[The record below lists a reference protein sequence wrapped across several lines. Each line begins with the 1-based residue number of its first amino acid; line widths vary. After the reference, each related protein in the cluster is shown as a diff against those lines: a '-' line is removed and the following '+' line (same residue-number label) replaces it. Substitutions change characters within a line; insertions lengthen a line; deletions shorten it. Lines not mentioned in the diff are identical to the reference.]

1 MGTRSLT
8 KVIETYTD
16 QKNKTHKNNLVCM
29 YRQHDGYPS
38 VHGKELSEFLENM
51 VIVNGLG
58 LNDRAR
64 SFKRKLS
71 NGMGCLSAQLISHF
85 KTDVGNIYI
94 QPSGIKRDWEDFEYI
109 IEKNEEQ
116 KLNVKVNSYNDK
128 EIFNGNVD
136 QFIDFCN
143 KED

>member
-16 QKNKTHKNNLVCM
+16 QKNKKHKNNLVCM
-29 YRQHDGYPS
+29 YRQYDGYPS
-38 VHGKELSEFLENM
+38 GHGKELSEFLEDM

-58 LNDRAR
+58 FNDE
-64 SFKRKLS
+64 RKLS

-94 QPSGIKRDWEDFEYI
+94 QPSDSKRDWEDFEYI
-109 IEKNEEQ
+109 IEKDEEQ
-116 KLNVKVNSYNDK
+116 KLNVKVNNYNDK

-136 QFIDFCN
+136 EFIEFCDN
-143 KED
+143 ED